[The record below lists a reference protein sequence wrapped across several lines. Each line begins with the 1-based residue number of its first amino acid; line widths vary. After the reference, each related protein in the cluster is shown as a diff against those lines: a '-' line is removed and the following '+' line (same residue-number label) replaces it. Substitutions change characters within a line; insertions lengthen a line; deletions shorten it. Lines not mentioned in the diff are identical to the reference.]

1 MYTIQKGVQES
12 QTKEADGDGHG
23 LHVTD
28 VIKALA
34 MYAQYLAGV
43 VAKLPVEFPRVHANQ
58 RLQAASTALLLIK
71 SLCMLTFIKPD
82 GLDEQQQRGYEG
94 RKTAMGVVVLA
105 VNALFVAVGLAL
117 LVASAVQLARRT
129 LRNEQAEQQG
139 NVENGVEAA

>member
-1 MYTIQKGVQES
+1 MFVSVYGMKMHEYYQVLILTVVFG
-12 QTKEADGDGHG
+12 A
-23 LHVTD
+23 
-28 VIKALA
+28 
-34 MYAQYLAGV
+34 YLLLV
-43 VAKLPVEFPRVHANQ
+43 VLLRPFRVHANQ
-58 RLQAASTALLLIK
+58 RLQAASTALLLIT

-94 RKTAMGVVVLA
+94 RKTAMGVVVRA

-129 LRNEQAEQQG
+129 LRNEQAEHQG